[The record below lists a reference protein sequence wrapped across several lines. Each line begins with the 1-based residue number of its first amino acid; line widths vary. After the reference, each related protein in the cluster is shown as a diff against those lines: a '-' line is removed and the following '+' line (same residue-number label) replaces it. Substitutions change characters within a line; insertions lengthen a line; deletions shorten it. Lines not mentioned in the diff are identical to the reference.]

1 MSFSGE
7 FHAYQKTLFL
17 QRKEVPSLELLITQS
32 F

>member
-17 QRKEVPSLELLITQS
+17 QREEVPGLELLITQS